1 MVEMRQKG
9 RVEGRDWGQSEGKMN
24 GESSI
29 GNRTQTRRI
38 GTCSIYCF
46 VLF

>member
-1 MVEMRQKG
+1 MVEMGQEG
-9 RVEGRDWGQSEGKMN
+9 RVEGRDWGQSGGEMN

-29 GNRTQTRRI
+29 GNRTQTPRC
-38 GTCSIYCF
+38 GTCSISCF